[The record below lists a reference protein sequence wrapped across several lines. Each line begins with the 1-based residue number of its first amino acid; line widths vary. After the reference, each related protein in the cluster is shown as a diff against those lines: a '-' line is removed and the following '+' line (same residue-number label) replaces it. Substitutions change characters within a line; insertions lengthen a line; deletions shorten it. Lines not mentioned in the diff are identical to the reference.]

1 MLVKHNVF
9 QRQLRRSLQ
18 MKKIMANAPLYVLL
32 CTATAYKEQLCPATD
47 QHIANTEIVTY
58 LLGCIQ
64 CSQRITED
72 ILHNIYTEKGAISD
86 IWLVLSTVDVKK
98 EFAFFQVAT
107 CQRMLGNRRLAIW
120 VHSNSLIKN
129 LTSFEDEAEIR

>member
-32 CTATAYKEQLCPATD
+32 CTATAYKEKLCPATD
-47 QHIANTEIVTY
+47 QHIDNTEIVVY

-64 CSQRITED
+64 CS
-72 ILHNIYTEKGAISD
+72 
-86 IWLVLSTVDVKK
+86 
-98 EFAFFQVAT
+98 
-107 CQRMLGNRRLAIW
+107 
-120 VHSNSLIKN
+120 
-129 LTSFEDEAEIR
+129 